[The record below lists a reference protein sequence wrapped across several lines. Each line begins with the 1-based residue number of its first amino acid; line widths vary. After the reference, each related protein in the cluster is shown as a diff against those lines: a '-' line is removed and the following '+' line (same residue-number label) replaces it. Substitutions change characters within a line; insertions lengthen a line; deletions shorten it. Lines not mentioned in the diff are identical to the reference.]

1 MFFGE
6 HRKTIEKA
14 MREKSLFALVN
25 DWLERTPGLEE
36 EGFNFF
42 SKFEDNVAVML
53 KQERAEAEVV
63 YCFI

>member
-1 MFFGE
+1 
-6 HRKTIEKA
+6 

-63 YCFI
+63 YCLI